1 MSKNYLLLK
10 KEELKKCIEDTAY
23 LETHYQDPDRY
34 NEILYQDLQEKW
46 SHLCVEQQKCN
57 LLDSKANRYSSDFIG
72 LSIQRLQQAYQKGY
86 ITVDEIIEYLEN
98 TGGLGGRMI
107 WPVHGNPTINTYR
120 SQCYHDRFD
129 LFLEDLKNFYLESE
143 NWISPVFGKFLKN
156 SLQEKEFLFSYGKGR
171 KGFQNLI
178 QEWKLEPFM
187 VGYYMKNCEEYYQVL
202 CLAHSDF
209 ETEKILPIQK
219 VDGQERYAENIN
231 DTIKP
236 SAKRSDSMTKQY
248 FCNFWHN
255 TEIAIQ
261 EREKL
266 LKP

>member
-1 MSKNYLLLK
+1 M
-10 KEELKKCIEDTAY
+10 
-23 LETHYQDPDRY
+23 
-34 NEILYQDLQEKW
+34 YQDLQEKW

-156 SLQEKEFLFSYGKGR
+156 SLQEREFLFSYGSGR

-202 CLAHSDF
+202 CLAHSNF

-236 SAKRSDSMTKQY
+236 SAKRSVSMTKQY